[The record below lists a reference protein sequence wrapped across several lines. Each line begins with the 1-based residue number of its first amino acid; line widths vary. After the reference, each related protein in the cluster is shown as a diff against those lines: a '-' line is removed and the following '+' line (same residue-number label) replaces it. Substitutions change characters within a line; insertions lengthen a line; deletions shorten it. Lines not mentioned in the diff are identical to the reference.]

1 MMYYTGTIEQLE
13 AYLAEVN
20 AGENYQGTTT
30 KWADILTKHDGSV
43 NAVLAHP
50 HYSSELSTLEEL
62 PSDWFPPMD
71 N

>member
-1 MMYYTGTIEQLE
+1 MYYTGTLEQLE

-30 KWADILTKHDGSV
+30 KWAEVTKHHTKDQY
-43 NAVLAHP
+43 AVLAHP
-50 HYSSELSTLEEL
+50 NYTSELDTLDSL